1 MKIKVE
7 AQSYTNQE
15 KLGLPWSN
23 LPISKGNIE
32 NVDLIPLIVNVDD
45 RGYLIKDIFSLIT
58 VKHRILEHY
67 LVINPQPMIRGFHL
81 HYKLWDFFSII
92 QGRAK
97 FVLIDARTEIDG
109 KHNESYGKY
118 REFIL
123 TDKSPATII
132 VPPGVFH
139 GWQSLDPNTIL
150 SSSGS
155 EWYDSNDELRIN
167 YNSFSNQV
175 SFWTIDIK

>member
-1 MKIKVE
+1 MNIKVD
-7 AQSYTNQE
+7 AQSYTNQ
-15 KLGLPWSN
+15 GLPWSD
-23 LPISKGNIE
+23 LTISKGNIKDVE
-32 NVDLIPLIVNVDD
+32 LIKLTVNADD
-45 RGYLIKDIFSLIT
+45 RGYLIKDITKDIT
-58 VKHRILEHY
+58 VKHKILEHY

-81 HYKLWDFFSII
+81 HYQLWDFFSII

-97 FVLIDARTEIDG
+97 FILIDARTEIDG
-109 KHNESYGKY
+109 KRNESYGKY
-118 REFIL
+118 MEFIL
-123 TDKSPATII
+123 TDKLPTTII

-155 EWYDSNDELRIN
+155 EWYDSTDEMRIN
-167 YNSFSNQV
+167 YNSFLNQT